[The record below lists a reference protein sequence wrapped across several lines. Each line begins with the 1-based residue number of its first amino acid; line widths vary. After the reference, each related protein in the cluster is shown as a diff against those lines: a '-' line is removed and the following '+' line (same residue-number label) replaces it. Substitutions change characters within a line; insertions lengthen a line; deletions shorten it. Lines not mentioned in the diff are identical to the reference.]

1 MDKQNRQSTV
11 GIRDRSDEP
20 GVFSNKRLVDELKNN
35 KTYTPEWHFS
45 ALQFVCS
52 FICSFTMSVK
62 IMVTSSEDLNFMLYA
77 FMHGIIYVNIG

>member
-20 GVFSNKRLVDELKNN
+20 GVFSDKRLVEELKNN

-45 ALQFVCS
+45 ALKCVCS
-52 FICSFTMSVK
+52 LIRSLTMTVK
-62 IMVTSSEDLNFMLYA
+62 IKETSSEDLNFMLYA